1 MNFEIVFVFAVLLL
15 AVFLFV
21 TEKLPVDLVALLVM
35 ALFLVSGFITP
46 TEGLSGFSNTATI
59 TVGAMFIL
67 SAVLF
72 KTGEVNFRGAFV
84 NQISKKL
91 SGWRCWS

>member
-1 MNFEIVFVFAVLLL
+1 MNFEIVFVFAVQLL
-15 AVFLFV
+15 AVLLFV

-35 ALFLVSGFITP
+35 ALLLASGFITP

-67 SAVLF
+67 SAGLF
-72 KTGEVNFRGAFV
+72 KTGAVNFLGAFV
-84 NQISKKL
+84 NQIFKKI
-91 SGWRCWS
+91 SGWRC